1 MELYPRHLT
10 ALGNGR
16 QASMERLNDII
27 NRAAQRRQGGRE
39 NGLENGNRGASG
51 SGLDKSSPYSTS
63 AHGQRAG
70 VTPGHRPLPEQNARL
85 GQYGN
90 ATRAQQQP
98 GMANRATTP
107 PSRGQHSAT
116 PARQQGNAG
125 SAAHSMQGSRNAGE
139 RYTPAPERNSWPQA
153 NSAPARRDE
162 TYRAASRSDTQADW
176 SGGWEEDTAPIQ
188 YGDWES
194 DGYDEAAPARD
205 ASESYVLNRASA
217 RIAQT
222 YPRNQR
228 SMVTREL
235 RSQMD
240 DEVEPSVTPHAR
252 ETRLPIPLP
261 PPPATQRAAQPPRL
275 TQPLNRSA
283 AMVRLNQTKAPV
295 SARSQGHRELTM
307 QAIPAPYISSTSP
320 CPICKG
326 AGYLRAD
333 VQYGDPSFGK
343 PIACRCKEAERK
355 QKRRQDLE
363 QMSDLAVFSGKSFE
377 NFNWNE
383 IGVEEAYDAAI
394 TFAREPK
401 GWLLLIGPNGCGK
414 THLAAA
420 IANQSLDDGALVLFA
435 TVPDLLDHLRAA
447 FAPTAT
453 EVYDKLF
460 GRMREAEV
468 LVLDDLGAQ
477 QSTPWANEKLFQLF
491 NYRYNNRF
499 PTIITANPKGLEGL
513 DQRIYSRI
521 MDTSLVAK
529 VVLDRARDYRLR
541 NPKRY

>member
-1 MELYPRHLT
+1 MELYPRHFT

-39 NGLENGNRGASG
+39 NGFENGNGGGSG
-51 SGLDKSSPYSTS
+51 SGLGGGLDKLSPYSTLG
-63 AHGQRAG
+63 HGQRAG

-153 NSAPARRDE
+153 NSAPARRAE

-205 ASESYVLNRASA
+205 ASESYVMNRAGA

-240 DEVEPSVTPHAR
+240 DEVEPSATPHAR

-283 AMVRLNQTKAPV
+283 AMVRLNQDTPGSSQPV
-295 SARSQGHRELTM
+295 
-307 QAIPAPYISSTSP
+307 IPAPYTASIAI

-326 AGYLRAD
+326 AGYL
-333 VQYGDPSFGK
+333 Q
-343 PIACRCKEAERK
+343 
-355 QKRRQDLE
+355 
-363 QMSDLAVFSGKSFE
+363 
-377 NFNWNE
+377 
-383 IGVEEAYDAAI
+383 IG
-394 TFAREPK
+394 R
-401 GWLLLIGPNGCGK
+401 
-414 THLAAA
+414 
-420 IANQSLDDGALVLFA
+420 
-435 TVPDLLDHLRAA
+435 
-447 FAPTAT
+447 
-453 EVYDKLF
+453 
-460 GRMREAEV
+460 
-468 LVLDDLGAQ
+468 
-477 QSTPWANEKLFQLF
+477 
-491 NYRYNNRF
+491 
-499 PTIITANPKGLEGL
+499 
-513 DQRIYSRI
+513 
-521 MDTSLVAK
+521 
-529 VVLDRARDYRLR
+529 
-541 NPKRY
+541 

>member
-1 MELYPRHLT
+1 
-10 ALGNGR
+10 
-16 QASMERLNDII
+16 MERLNDII

-39 NGLENGNRGASG
+39 NGFENGNGGGSG
-51 SGLDKSSPYSTS
+51 SGLGGGLDKLSPYSTLG
-63 AHGQRAG
+63 HGQRAG
-70 VTPGHRPLPEQNARL
+70 AAPGHRPLPEQNARL

-153 NSAPARRDE
+153 NSAPARRAE

-283 AMVRLNQTKAPV
+283 AMVRLNQDTPGSSQPV
-295 SARSQGHRELTM
+295 
-307 QAIPAPYISSTSP
+307 IPAPYTASIAI

-333 VQYGDPSFGK
+333 VPYGHPNFGK
-343 PIACRCKEAERK
+343 PIACECKEVERTARR
-355 QKRRQDLE
+355 RRQLQELSNLGELQD
-363 QMSDLAVFSGKSFE
+363 KNFE
-377 NFNWNE
+377 NFNPNTSRS
-383 IGVEEAYDAAI
+383 VYNAYHIALEYAED
-394 TFAREPK
+394 PY
-401 GWLLLIGPNGCGK
+401 GWLVLIGKVGCGK

-420 IANQSLDDGALVLFA
+420 IANRLLARGSLVLFS
-435 TVPDLLDHLRAA
+435 TVSDLLDHLRAT
-447 FAPTAT
+447 FVPTSN
-453 EVYDKLF
+453 EVYDQLF
-460 GRMREAEV
+460 QKMREAAL

-477 QSTPWANEKLFQLF
+477 QSSPWANEKLFQLL
-491 NYRYNNRF
+491 NYRYNSRI
-499 PTIITANPKGLEGL
+499 PTIITTNNTGLQGVEE
-513 DQRIYSRI
+513 RIRSR
-521 MDTSLVAK
+521 MSDTSLVTRVTFEDAI
-529 VVLDRARDYRLR
+529 DYRLR
-541 NPKRY
+541 NPRRD